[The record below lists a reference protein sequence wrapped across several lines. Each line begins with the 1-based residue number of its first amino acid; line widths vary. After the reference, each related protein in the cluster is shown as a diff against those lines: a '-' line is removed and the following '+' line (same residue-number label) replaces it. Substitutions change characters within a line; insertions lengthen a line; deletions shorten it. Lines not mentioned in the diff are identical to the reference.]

1 MRVDIERMRVLDRV
15 IDRKRHM
22 IIGGLLLIL
31 LAYLFG
37 APLLYTLGV
46 ILAVAGVV
54 IWILGSLGRAIGP
67 RPHYW

>member
-1 MRVDIERMRVLDRV
+1 
-15 IDRKRHM
+15 M

-37 APLLYTLGV
+37 VPLLYTLGA
-46 ILAVAGVV
+46 ILAIAGVV